1 LKKLLL
7 VLVLF
12 GAAVTGAVY
21 WFNRPRTLAVHP
33 DLFTYEAVARGTMTD
48 TVSATGLVQPRQLVL
63 VGSDAAGTVVD
74 LPADVNDTVE
84 EGQVLLRLDDRRAR
98 LRLQEAEAG
107 LASARAGLSK
117 AEALKDAADRALK
130 FQVDIDKAVA
140 SRSERDQREA
150 AVRAAQAG
158 VELAR
163 GKLHEVEAQHQQA
176 LLALEETQVKVPLT
190 EASRLSP
197 GAPKHRYLVVERK
210 VQLGQAV
217 APPFAA
223 HLFTLAGD
231 LQHLEVHAQ
240 VAEGDIGK
248 VRKGQA
254 VAFTVSAYAE
264 EAAPF
269 RGTVTQIRPMPVNEK
284 GAVYYTTVIAV
295 ENQRDPESGEW
306 RLRPGMTASVDIV
319 RQEHKDVWKVPSA
332 ALNFQL
338 EGPYQSD
345 AAKARLEEW
354 KQRPDQA
361 DWRPVWVW
369 DEQAERPWP
378 VFVRVGEL
386 KDGQFHEVREWE
398 PGRQP
403 PRRVITGAPPATRPG
418 IFDQP
423 NLKVA

>member
-7 VLVLF
+7 VLVLL

-33 DLFTYEAVARGTMTD
+33 DLFTYENVARGTLTE
-48 TVSATGLVQPRQLVL
+48 TVSATGLVQPRELLL
-63 VGSDAAGTVVD
+63 VGSDSAGTVVE
-74 LPADVNDTVE
+74 LPADVNDSVE

-98 LRLQEAEAG
+98 LKLQEAEAG
-107 LASARAGLSK
+107 LAGARAGLSK

-130 FQVDIDKAVA
+130 YQLDMDKAVA
-140 SRSERDQREA
+140 ARSEVEQRRA

-163 GKLHEVEAQHQQA
+163 GKLQEVEAQRQQA
-176 LLALEETQVKVPLT
+176 LLALEQTHIKVPLT
-190 EASRLSP
+190 EASRPSP
-197 GAPKHRYLVVERK
+197 GSPKRRYLVVERK
-210 VQLGQAV
+210 VQLGQSV
-217 APPFAA
+217 APPISA

-240 VAEGDIGK
+240 VAEGDVGK
-248 VRKGQA
+248 VRKGQP
-254 VAFTVSAYAE
+254 VTFTVSAYAE
-264 EAAPF
+264 EPEPF
-269 RGTVTQIRPMPVNEK
+269 RGIVEQIRPMPVNEK

-295 ENQRDPESGEW
+295 ANQRDPETGEW
-306 RLRPGMTASVDIV
+306 RLRPGMTASVDVI
-319 RQEHKDVWKVPSA
+319 RREHKDVWKVPSA

-338 EGPYQSD
+338 ESPYQSE
-345 AAKARLEEW
+345 AAKARLDEW
-354 KQRPDQA
+354 KRRPDQA
-361 DWRPVWVW
+361 NWRPVWVW
-369 DEQAERPWP
+369 DEKAGQPWP
-378 VFVRVGEL
+378 IFVRLGEL
-386 KDGQFHEVREWE
+386 KDAQFNEVLEWE
-398 PGRQP
+398 PGREP